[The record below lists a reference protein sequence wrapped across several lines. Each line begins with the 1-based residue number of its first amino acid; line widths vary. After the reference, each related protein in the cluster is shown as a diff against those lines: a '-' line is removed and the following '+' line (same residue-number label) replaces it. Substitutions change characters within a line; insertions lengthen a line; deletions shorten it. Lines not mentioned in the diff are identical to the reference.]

1 MLVFSDGPVRLR
13 YLVRWRTLWLDVM
26 ETLRKPTPPGRPPW
40 AKAIRALR
48 LRLQLSQAGLGA
60 RIGFSA
66 MTVSRWERGA
76 QEPPS
81 HGYIGLGNLSRD
93 AECWFFWERAGL
105 RSEDVLRVLPTIQR
119 STSTSVLHNLEIVS
133 AGSGRKRPKSRLQ
146 LVAIPLLK
154 VAAGSGRKGD
164 NLPLLSDAP
173 VESMIAAP
181 SDWCPNPSYTSCLRV
196 RGNSMLPLIQD
207 GFVVAVDASE
217 TDLTRLDGKIVIAWH
232 KDIGLT
238 ISRFRR
244 FDRTEVLQPENIE
257 YEAVTLGPKQTWKI
271 VAKVLWWVGKAP

>member
-1 MLVFSDGPVRLR
+1 
-13 YLVRWRTLWLDVM
+13 M
-26 ETLRKPTPPGRPPW
+26 EMLRKPTLPGRPPW

-48 LRLQLSQAGLGA
+48 LRLELSQAGLGA

-93 AECWFFWERAGL
+93 SECWFFWERAGL

-133 AGSGRKRPKSRLQ
+133 AGSGRKRPKSRLR
-146 LVAIPLLK
+146 LVAIALLK
-154 VAAGSGRKGD
+154 VAAGSGKEGD

-181 SDWCPNPSYTSCLRV
+181 
-196 RGNSMLPLIQD
+196 
-207 GFVVAVDASE
+207 
-217 TDLTRLDGKIVIAWH
+217 
-232 KDIGLT
+232 
-238 ISRFRR
+238 
-244 FDRTEVLQPENIE
+244 
-257 YEAVTLGPKQTWKI
+257 
-271 VAKVLWWVGKAP
+271 

>member
-1 MLVFSDGPVRLR
+1 M
-13 YLVRWRTLWLDVM
+13 
-26 ETLRKPTPPGRPPW
+26 LRKTTPSGRPPW

-48 LRLQLSQAGLGA
+48 SRLKLNQAGLGA

-93 AECWFFWERAGL
+93 AECWYFWERAGL
-105 RSEDVLRVLPTIQR
+105 RSEDVLRVLPTLQR
-119 STSTSVLHNLEIVS
+119 STSTSALHNLEIVS
-133 AGSGRKRPKSRLQ
+133 AGSGRKRPKTKLQ

-154 VAAGSGRKGD
+154 VAAGSVRKEGD

-181 SDWCPNPSYTSCLRV
+181 IDWCPNPSYTSCLRV
-196 RGNSMLPLIQD
+196 RGNSMTPLIQD
-207 GFVVAVDASE
+207 GFVVAVDSSE
-217 TDLTRLDGKIVIAWH
+217 TDLSRLDGKIVIAWH

-244 FDRTEVLQPENIE
+244 FDHTEVLQAENAE

>member
-1 MLVFSDGPVRLR
+1 MI
-13 YLVRWRTLWLDVM
+13 
-26 ETLRKPTPPGRPPW
+26 RKPPPSGRPPW

-48 LRLQLSQAGLGA
+48 LRLKLSQSALGA

-93 AECWFFWERAGL
+93 ENCWYFWERAGL
-105 RSEDVLRVLPTIQR
+105 RSEDVLRVLPNTENTR
-119 STSTSVLHNLEIVS
+119 TSALQNFEIAS
-133 AGSGRKRPKSRLQ
+133 AGSGPKRAVKKHE
-146 LVAIPLLK
+146 LVAVPLLK
-154 VAAGSGRKGD
+154 VAAGSIEKEGD
-164 NLPLLSDAP
+164 NLTLLSDAP

-181 SDWCPNPSYTSCLRV
+181 KDWCPNPEYTTCLRV
-196 RGNSMLPLIQD
+196 RGNSMAPLIHD
-207 GFVVAVDASE
+207 GFVVAVDSSE
-217 TDLTRLDGKIVIAWH
+217 TDLSKLDGKVVIAWH
-232 KDIGLT
+232 KDVGLT

-244 FDRTEVLQPENIE
+244 FDHTEVLQPENTE
-257 YEAVTLGPKQTWKI
+257 YEAITLNSRQNWKV

>member
-1 MLVFSDGPVRLR
+1 MLVCCCLAPAVALT
-13 YLVRWRTLWLDVM
+13 RTLAYIVVGSM
-26 ETLRKPTPPGRPPW
+26 EMLRKPTPAGRPPW

-48 LRLQLSQAGLGA
+48 LRLELSQAGLGA

-119 STSTSVLHNLEIVS
+119 STSTSALHNLEIVS
-133 AGSGRKRPKSRLQ
+133 AGSGRKRPRNRLQ

-154 VAAGSGRKGD
+154 VAAGSGNEGD

-181 SDWCPNPSYTSCLRV
+181 ADWCPNPSYTSCLRV
-196 RGNSMLPLIQD
+196 RGNSMLPLIHD

-217 TDLTRLDGKIVIAWH
+217 TDLNKLDGKIVIAWH

-244 FDRTEVLQPENIE
+244 FDHTEVLQPENIE
-257 YEAVTLGPKQTWKI
+257 YEAVTLGPKQSWKV

>member
-1 MLVFSDGPVRLR
+1 MF
-13 YLVRWRTLWLDVM
+13 
-26 ETLRKPTPPGRPPW
+26 RKPTPSGRPPW

-48 LRLQLSQAGLGA
+48 LRLKLNQASLGA

-93 AECWFFWERAGL
+93 VTCWFFWERAGL
-105 RSEDVLRVLPTIQR
+105 RSEDVLRVLPTLQQGTQ
-119 STSTSVLHNLEIVS
+119 TSTLHNFEIVS
-133 AGSGRKRPKSRLQ
+133 AGSGPKRAGHKHE

-154 VAAGSGRKGD
+154 VAAGSVEKVGD

-181 SDWCPNPSYTSCLRV
+181 KDWCPNPAYTSCLRV
-196 RGNSMLPLIQD
+196 RGTSMVPLIQD
-207 GFVVAVDASE
+207 GFVVAVDSSE
-217 TDLTRLDGKIVIAWH
+217 TDLNKLDGKIVIAWH
-232 KDIGLT
+232 KDTGLT

-244 FDRTEVLQPENIE
+244 FDHTEVLQPENGE
-257 YEAVTLGPKQTWKI
+257 YEAITISTKPNWKI

>member
-1 MLVFSDGPVRLR
+1 
-13 YLVRWRTLWLDVM
+13 M
-26 ETLRKPTPPGRPPW
+26 EMLRKPIPPGRPPW

-48 LRLQLSQAGLGA
+48 LRLELSQAGLGA

-105 RSEDVLRVLPTIQR
+105 RSEDVLRVLPTIHR

-154 VAAGSGRKGD
+154 VAAGSGKEGD

-217 TDLTRLDGKIVIAWH
+217 TDLNRLDGKIVIAWH

-244 FDRTEVLQPENIE
+244 FDHTEVLQPENIE

>member
-1 MLVFSDGPVRLR
+1 
-13 YLVRWRTLWLDVM
+13 M

-48 LRLQLSQAGLGA
+48 LRLQLSQAGLGS

-66 MTVSRWERGA
+66 MAVSRWERGA

-105 RSEDVLRVLPTIQR
+105 RSEDVLRVLPTIHR

-154 VAAGSGRKGD
+154 VAAGSGREGD

-181 SDWCPNPSYTSCLRV
+181 SDWCPNPAYTSCLRV

-244 FDRTEVLQPENIE
+244 FDHTEVLQPENTE
-257 YEAVTLGPKQTWKI
+257 YEAVTLGTKQTWKI